1 MRFFLIAAAAVS
13 LVAAAPTA
21 ADNPQLVGSVGPGFG
36 ISLSSG
42 GAAVTHLDPGTYTLV
57 VHDLAAEHNFHLT
70 GPGVNVTTDIESM
83 GDKTFTIT
91 LADGIYD
98 FICDAHPGLMHGE
111 FAVGSAQLP
120 ANPPPKPKP
129 TTPPARKLSLRVAA
143 GGRITA
149 PAHVAPGKYAV
160 AATDQSSIESVHLKG
175 AGVDRKTAAAFKGTA
190 HWTVTLKRGRYR
202 AFSDAHPKLARTI
215 TVS

>member
-21 ADNPQLVGSVGPGFG
+21 ADTPQLVGSVGPGFA

-42 GAAVTHLDPGTYTLV
+42 GAAVQHLDPGTYTLV

-70 GPGVNVTTDIESM
+70 GPGVNVTTDIEFM

-91 LADGIYD
+91 LADGIYS

-120 ANPPPKPKP
+120 ADNPPPAKPP
-129 TTPPARKLSLRVAA
+129 RKLSLRVGA
-143 GGRITA
+143 GGRVTA
-149 PAHVAPGKYAV
+149 PAHLAPGKYAV
-160 AATDQSSIESVHLKG
+160 TATDASSTENIHLKG
-175 AGVDRKTAAAFKGTA
+175 AGVDRKTTKAFTGAA
-190 HWTVTLKRGRYR
+190 HWTVTLKRGSYR
-202 AFSDAHPKLARTI
+202 AQSDAHPKLGRTI
-215 TVS
+215 SVS